1 MVEAIRLAGR
11 TLAIALIGVA
21 AACGSQVE
29 TTSDDVAGDA
39 GSSASGAEP
48 AERRLDRPV
57 RWESGLLEDL
67 GHSFTIVFTGG
78 QEGDLE
84 INPCVGEYEAEVEET
99 ADSVTI
105 TLYSLALVD
114 PPDLPDD
121 FGCDAV
127 GYQRRL
133 GVDIGGDGLGGRT
146 VIDGSTGEQRV
157 LIDETA
163 ILMPTSL
170 PEGWMEMYRGPQ
182 GPAMEFAYGPNKD
195 GFPPLMYLAVPTD
208 NGFYNMDRD
217 TLDWDLTTLEEIG
230 VRGTESGAV
239 LITSQ
244 EDGARTFVFEEG
256 GRHHRV
262 TVQAGVDLAVGYAFI
277 DSLS

>member
-1 MVEAIRLAGR
+1 MVRATRLACR
-11 TLAIALIGVA
+11 TLAIAIVGLL

-29 TTSDDVAGDA
+29 TTNDDGQ
-39 GSSASGAEP
+39 SAQGPEP
-48 AERRLDRPV
+48 AARRFDRPV

-84 INPCVGEYEAEVEET
+84 SNPCAGEYEAEVEEA

-105 TLYSLALVD
+105 TLYSLALVA
-114 PPDLPDD
+114 PPDLGDD

-127 GYQRRL
+127 GYERRV
-133 GVDIGGDGLGGRT
+133 GVSIGGDGLGDRT
-146 VIDGSTGEQRV
+146 VIDGSTGEQRT
-157 LIDETA
+157 LIDETS

-170 PEGWMEMYRGPQ
+170 PEEWMELYRGPS
-182 GPAMEFAYGPNKD
+182 GPAMEFAYGPD
-195 GFPPLMYLAVPTD
+195 PDTFPALTYLAVPTD
-208 NGFYNMDRD
+208 NGFYNMDDD

-230 VRGTESGAV
+230 VRGNESGAV

-262 TVQAGVDLAVGYAFI
+262 TLQAGVDIAIGYAFI
-277 DSLS
+277 DSLR